1 MDCTK
6 CGNPNVIIKKEQS
19 GQYLCKDCFIESIE
33 KKVIKTIRK
42 EKLLDKGDKV
52 LVALSGGKDSVT
64 TLEILNSF
72 REMNIVDLCAVTVDE
87 GIDNYRQ
94 DGVDI
99 AIRHAERLGIEHK
112 IVSLKDSYGITLDEI
127 MKKPNHKGSCS
138 YCGVFRRTIIN
149 KAAREMGATKIAT
162 GHNLDDEVQ
171 AIMMNYL
178 EGNMDNLTKLGAKT
192 ESKAKEFT
200 VKIKPLREIPER
212 EIGLYVV
219 AKDLEVHFASCPYAQ
234 QSFRGEVSEVI
245 NQLNES
251 HPTIKYS
258 TLRGYD
264 KKAKLLKDK
273 NRKADAFETGEQ
285 LSITLFQMGL
295 TERAAHCYPVRGLSK
310 PIIPGQSIDSVPIND
325 SNLGFFF
332 RMYVE
337 LIKNHHLLLLRVV
350 ERPLMRL
357 SVRRDIRGKRRIT
370 ALCKLEPHFAQGL
383 SEGLIKRSSRKEGLL
398 RMVEY

>member
-1 MDCTK
+1 MQCTK
-6 CGNPNVIIKKEQS
+6 CGNPKVIYKREQS
-19 GQYLCKDCFIESIE
+19 GQILCKDCFIESIE
-33 KKVIKTIRK
+33 KKVIKTVKK

-72 REMNIVDLCAVTVDE
+72 RQRHIIGICAVTVDE
-87 GIDNYRQ
+87 GIANYRQ
-94 DGVDI
+94 EGVDI
-99 AIRHAERLGIEHK
+99 ATRHAERLGIKHK
-112 IVSLKDSYGITLDEI
+112 VVSLKEDYGITLDEI
-127 MKKPNHKGSCS
+127 MQKENHKGSCT

-178 EGNMDNLTKLGAKT
+178 EGNTGNLPKLGAKT
-192 ESKAKEFT
+192 ESKAEEFT

-219 AKDLEVHFASCPYAQ
+219 AKELEVHLDSCPYAM

-245 NQLNES
+245 NHLSEK

-264 KKAKLLKDK
+264 KIKKILKNEMQKDYAHG
-273 NRKADAFETGEQ
+273 RCRRCGEP
-285 LSITLFQMGL
+285 S
-295 TERAAHCYPVRGLSK
+295 
-310 PIIPGQSIDSVPIND
+310 
-325 SNLGFFF
+325 SN
-332 RMYVE
+332 E
-337 LIKNHHLLLLRVV
+337 
-350 ERPLMRL
+350 
-357 SVRRDIRGKRRIT
+357 
-370 ALCKLEPHFAQGL
+370 LCKACSFLEELGL
-383 SEGLIKRSSRKEGLL
+383 
-398 RMVEY
+398 

>member
-19 GQYLCKDCFIESIE
+19 GQYLCKDCFIDSIE
-33 KKVIKTIRK
+33 KKVIKTVRK

-72 REMNIVDLCAVTVDE
+72 RELNIIDICAVTVDE

-99 AIRHAERLGIEHK
+99 ATRHAERLGIEHK
-112 IVSLKDSYGITLDEI
+112 IVSLKDTYGITLDEI
-127 MKKPNHKGSCS
+127 MEKPNHKGSCS

-178 EGNMDNLTKLGAKT
+178 EGNTDNLTKLGAKT
-192 ESKAKEFT
+192 ESKAEEFT

-219 AKDLEVHFASCPYAQ
+219 AKELEVHFASCPYAQ

-245 NQLNES
+245 NKLSED

-264 KKAKLLKDK
+264 K
-273 NRKADAFETGEQ
+273 
-285 LSITLFQMGL
+285 
-295 TERAAHCYPVRGLSK
+295 
-310 PIIPGQSIDSVPIND
+310 
-325 SNLGFFF
+325 
-332 RMYVE
+332 
-337 LIKNHHLLLLRVV
+337 IKNAIKDDFKKEYSHGRCVKCG
-350 ERPLMRL
+350 EP
-357 SVRRDIRGKRRIT
+357 S
-370 ALCKLEPHFAQGL
+370 ANELCKACSFIEELKGD
-383 SEGLIKRSSRKEGLL
+383 
-398 RMVEY
+398 

>member
-1 MDCTK
+1 MQCSK
-6 CGNPNVIIKKEQS
+6 CGNPKVIIKKEQS
-19 GQYLCKDCFIESIE
+19 GQLLCKDCFIESIE
-33 KKVIKTIRK
+33 KKVIKTVKK

-72 REMNIVDLCAVTVDE
+72 REMNIIDICAVTVDE

-112 IVSLKDSYGITLDEI
+112 VVSLKDEYGITLDEI
-127 MKKPNHKGSCS
+127 MQKENHKGSCS

-149 KAAREMGATKIAT
+149 KAARDMNATKIAT

-178 EGNMDNLTKLGAKT
+178 EGNVDNMGKLGAKT
-192 ESKAKEFT
+192 ESNAEEFT
-200 VKIKPLREIPER
+200 PKIKPLREIPER

-219 AKDLEVHFASCPYAQ
+219 AKELEVHFDSCPYAM

-245 NQLNES
+245 NQLALK

-264 KKAKLLKDK
+264 KIKPLLKDEFK
-273 NRKADAFETGEQ
+273 KDYSQGGRCKRCGEP
-285 LSITLFQMGL
+285 S
-295 TERAAHCYPVRGLSK
+295 
-310 PIIPGQSIDSVPIND
+310 
-325 SNLGFFF
+325 SN
-332 RMYVE
+332 E
-337 LIKNHHLLLLRVV
+337 
-350 ERPLMRL
+350 
-357 SVRRDIRGKRRIT
+357 
-370 ALCKLEPHFAQGL
+370 LCKACSFLEELG
-383 SEGLIKRSSRKEGLL
+383 
-398 RMVEY
+398 V

>member
-1 MDCTK
+1 MKCSK
-6 CGNPNVIIKKEQS
+6 CGNPKVIFKREQS
-19 GQYLCKDCFIESIE
+19 GQLLCKDCFIESIE
-33 KKVIKTIRK
+33 KKVIKTVRK

-72 REMNIVDLCAVTVDE
+72 RRMNVIDICAVTVDE

-94 DGVDI
+94 EGVDI

-112 IVSLKDSYGITLDEI
+112 VVSLRDEYGITLDEI
-127 MKKPNHKGSCS
+127 MQRENHKGSCT

-178 EGNMDNLTKLGAKT
+178 EGNTDNLTKLGAKT

-219 AKDLEVHFASCPYAQ
+219 AKELEVHFDSCPYAM

-245 NQLNES
+245 NQLAEK
-251 HPTIKYS
+251 HPTLKYS

-264 KKAKLLKDK
+264 KIKGILKKELTKDYSHG
-273 NRKADAFETGEQ
+273 RCERCGEP
-285 LSITLFQMGL
+285 S
-295 TERAAHCYPVRGLSK
+295 ANK
-310 PIIPGQSIDSVPIND
+310 
-325 SNLGFFF
+325 
-332 RMYVE
+332 
-337 LIKNHHLLLLRVV
+337 
-350 ERPLMRL
+350 
-357 SVRRDIRGKRRIT
+357 
-370 ALCKLEPHFAQGL
+370 LCKACSFL
-383 SEGLIKRSSRKEGLL
+383 KELGCD
-398 RMVEY
+398 

>member
-33 KKVIKTIRK
+33 KKVIKTVRK

-72 REMNIVDLCAVTVDE
+72 REMNIIDLCAVTVDE

-112 IVSLKDSYGITLDEI
+112 MDEI

-178 EGNMDNLTKLGAKT
+178 EGNTDNLTKLGAKT

-245 NQLNES
+245 NKLSES

-264 KKAKLLKDK
+264 KIKNALKDDFK
-273 NRKADAFETGEQ
+273 KEYSHGRCEKCGEP
-285 LSITLFQMGL
+285 
-295 TERAAHCYPVRGLSK
+295 AANK
-310 PIIPGQSIDSVPIND
+310 
-325 SNLGFFF
+325 
-332 RMYVE
+332 
-337 LIKNHHLLLLRVV
+337 
-350 ERPLMRL
+350 
-357 SVRRDIRGKRRIT
+357 
-370 ALCKLEPHFAQGL
+370 LCKACSF
-383 SEGLIKRSSRKEGLL
+383 
-398 RMVEY
+398 VEELAGD

>member
-33 KKVIKTIRK
+33 KKVIKTVRK

-72 REMNIVDLCAVTVDE
+72 REMNIIDICAVTVDE

-112 IVSLKDSYGITLDEI
+112 VVSLKDTYGITLDEI
-127 MKKPNHKGSCS
+127 MQKPNHKGSCS

-178 EGNMDNLTKLGAKT
+178 EGNTDNLTKLGAKT
-192 ESKAKEFT
+192 ESKAEEFT

-219 AKDLEVHFASCPYAQ
+219 AKELEVHFASCPYAQ

-245 NQLNES
+245 NKLNES

-264 KKAKLLKDK
+264 K
-273 NRKADAFETGEQ
+273 
-285 LSITLFQMGL
+285 
-295 TERAAHCYPVRGLSK
+295 
-310 PIIPGQSIDSVPIND
+310 
-325 SNLGFFF
+325 
-332 RMYVE
+332 
-337 LIKNHHLLLLRVV
+337 IKNALNDDFRKDYAHGRCVKCG
-350 ERPLMRL
+350 EPAAN
-357 SVRRDIRGKRRIT
+357 K
-370 ALCKLEPHFAQGL
+370 LCKACSFIEELKGD
-383 SEGLIKRSSRKEGLL
+383 
-398 RMVEY
+398 

>member
-1 MDCTK
+1 MQCTK
-6 CGNPNVIIKKEQS
+6 CGNPKVIIKKEQS
-19 GQYLCKDCFIESIE
+19 GQMLCKDCFIDSIE
-33 KKVIKTIRK
+33 KKVIKTVKK

-64 TLEILNSF
+64 VLEILNSF
-72 REMNIVDLCAVTVDE
+72 RKRNIIDICAVTVDE

-112 IVSLKDSYGITLDEI
+112 VVSLKDTYGITLDEI
-127 MKKPNHKGSCS
+127 MQKENHKGSCT

-171 AIMMNYL
+171 AILMNYL
-178 EGNMDNLTKLGAKT
+178 EGNTNNLGKLGAKT
-192 ESKAKEFT
+192 ESKAEEFT

-219 AKDLEVHFASCPYAQ
+219 AKELEVHFDSCPYAM
-234 QSFRGEVSEVI
+234 QSFRGEVSQAI
-245 NQLNES
+245 NDLAEN

-264 KKAKLLKDK
+264 KIKPLFK
-273 NRKADAFETGEQ
+273 GE
-285 LSITLFQMGL
+285 F
-295 TERAAHCYPVRGLSK
+295 K
-310 PIIPGQSIDSVPIND
+310 PNYSQGRCKRCGEPS
-325 SNLGFFF
+325 SN
-332 RMYVE
+332 E
-337 LIKNHHLLLLRVV
+337 
-350 ERPLMRL
+350 
-357 SVRRDIRGKRRIT
+357 
-370 ALCKLEPHFAQGL
+370 LCKACSFLEELG
-383 SEGLIKRSSRKEGLL
+383 
-398 RMVEY
+398 V

>member
-1 MDCTK
+1 MQCSK
-6 CGNPNVIIKKEQS
+6 CGNPKVIYKREQS
-19 GQYLCKDCFIESIE
+19 GQLLCKDCFIESIE
-33 KKVIKTIRK
+33 KKAIKTIKK

-64 TLEILNSF
+64 TLEVLESF
-72 REMNIVDLCAVTVDE
+72 RKRNIIDICAVTVDE
-87 GIDNYRQ
+87 GIANYRQ
-94 DGVDI
+94 GGVDI
-99 AIRHAERLGIEHK
+99 AVRHAERLGIEHK
-112 IVSLKDSYGITLDEI
+112 VVSLKDEYGITLDEI
-127 MKKPNHKGSCS
+127 MQRENHKGSCT

-192 ESKAKEFT
+192 SSKAEEFT

-219 AKDLEVHFASCPYAQ
+219 AKELEVHFDSCPYAM

-245 NQLNES
+245 NQLSEK

-264 KKAKLLKDK
+264 KIKDLLK
-273 NRKADAFETGEQ
+273 GE
-285 LSITLFQMGL
+285 LKKEYAHGRCRRCG
-295 TERAAHCYPVRGLSK
+295 EPAA
-310 PIIPGQSIDSVPIND
+310 ND
-325 SNLGFFF
+325 
-332 RMYVE
+332 
-337 LIKNHHLLLLRVV
+337 
-350 ERPLMRL
+350 
-357 SVRRDIRGKRRIT
+357 
-370 ALCKLEPHFAQGL
+370 LCKACSFLEELGL
-383 SEGLIKRSSRKEGLL
+383 
-398 RMVEY
+398 